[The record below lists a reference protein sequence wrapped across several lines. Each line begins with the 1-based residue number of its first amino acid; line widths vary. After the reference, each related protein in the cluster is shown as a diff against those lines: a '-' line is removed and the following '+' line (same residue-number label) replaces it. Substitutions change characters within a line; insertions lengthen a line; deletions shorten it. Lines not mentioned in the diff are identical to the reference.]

1 MIIYE
6 EQRGSY
12 DEAIMY
18 FNDAMNLDRSSCRQ
32 QLAMAYF
39 KKGDYQKAIELCE
52 ETMKYNK
59 NNASAHLLLAQV
71 YEKQNKI
78 DLAKAEYKKFLD
90 IWKNADTGLPEL
102 ALAKAAL
109 K

>member
-1 MIIYE
+1 MK
-6 EQRGSY
+6 RRLY
-12 DEAIMY
+12 DEAIMF
-18 FNDAMNLDRSSCRQ
+18 FNDGMKLDRSSCRQ
-32 QLAMAYF
+32 PLATAYF

-52 ETMKYNK
+52 EAFKYNK
-59 NNASAHLLLAQV
+59 NNPQAHLLLARV

-78 DLAKAEYKKFLD
+78 DLAKAEYQKFLEV
-90 IWKNADTGLPEL
+90 WKDADTGLPEL